1 MHNHVAKLH
10 RLCVNMKLIYDRQS
24 TFASRLIY
32 FRYHVDCSLIMFS
45 IDNAFNINIMILYHP
60 IMHSLI
66 RLSFYIFP
74 LKALWF
80 YCGCVCGVCANP
92 PAVCTL
98 YFSSI
103 KTNLIS
109 PAPRRNG
116 SHRRLLIPLRASNF
130 RLVGRLAFRLA
141 FLALCSTTFVDLCQ
155 LQHATKRLKLVQI
168 QSTYS
173 PL

>member
-1 MHNHVAKLH
+1 
-10 RLCVNMKLIYDRQS
+10 
-24 TFASRLIY
+24 
-32 FRYHVDCSLIMFS
+32 
-45 IDNAFNINIMILYHP
+45 
-60 IMHSLI
+60 MHSLI

-109 PAPRRNG
+109 PAPTSQR
-116 SHRRLLIPLRASNF
+116 IASPFTNSLKGIKF
-130 RLVGRLAFRLA
+130 
-141 FLALCSTTFVDLCQ
+141 STC
-155 LQHATKRLKLVQI
+155 R
-168 QSTYS
+168 
-173 PL
+173 

>member
-1 MHNHVAKLH
+1 MHNHVAKLN
-10 RLCVNMKLIYDRQS
+10 RLRVNMKLIYDRQS

-80 YCGCVCGVCANP
+80 FGVWSVC
-92 PAVCTL
+92 
-98 YFSSI
+98 
-103 KTNLIS
+103 
-109 PAPRRNG
+109 
-116 SHRRLLIPLRASNF
+116 
-130 RLVGRLAFRLA
+130 
-141 FLALCSTTFVDLCQ
+141 
-155 LQHATKRLKLVQI
+155 
-168 QSTYS
+168 
-173 PL
+173 